1 MAISTLKSPTTKS
14 RYTYDQFRQA
24 AQQSGLLGEFS
35 DADLSLAQRNP
46 DAGMSLLSYKR
57 DWHNAT
63 TDAGRQLANLGA
75 ESVRGS
81 YGSYAGGA
89 DGGSFYLEPL
99 SPDMFEYPEAPSF
112 SGGSNAGTVSDLYD
126 QMLNYGDFSYGPAP
140 EYTNRWDDTILG
152 LIDEILGREDF
163 SYDPDT
169 DPLYSQ
175 YRKAYIREG
184 DRAAEDALG
193 AAAAASGGL
202 PSSYAQTA
210 ASQAGNYYAAQLT
223 DKIPELQQLAYQKYL
238 NDYNM
243 LLSDLGVVQGQEA
256 SDYNKYLTDLNQY
269 NTDRD
274 FDYGAWLD
282 RYNMLGNNLQ
292 AGLNMDAQELERY
305 LAELQQYNTDRD
317 FYYGQLLDEINDQTN
332 DFGTLVDMAQL
343 AAGYGDYRGLENLGI
358 QLPTP
363 SGYAGAGAGS
373 SAGYDDEAGS
383 PPGATDERI
392 SSEAMNILNAYMHV
406 NPGTNSNVGQVFANR
421 INSALSAGRISQE
434 EADYLREMIGIAA

>member
-63 TDAGRQLANLGA
+63 TDAERQLANLGA

-99 SPDMFEYPEAPSF
+99 SPDMFEYPSAPSF

-163 SYDPDT
+163 AYDPDT

-274 FDYGAWLD
+274 F
-282 RYNMLGNNLQ
+282 
-292 AGLNMDAQELERY
+292 
-305 LAELQQYNTDRD
+305 
-317 FYYGQLLDEINDQTN
+317 YYGQLLDEINDQTN

-343 AAGYGDYRGLENLGI
+343 GASYGDYRGLENLGI

-363 SGYAGAGAGS
+363 SGYYSTSQTGNTFDPNNM
-373 SAGYDDEAGS
+373 SAAAQDILASYNNALKNIS
-383 PPGATDERI
+383 PGAAVGLPRQYG
-392 SSEAMNILNAYMHV
+392 AMIKNALLE
-406 NPGTNSNVGQVFANR
+406 GLIT
-421 INSALSAGRISQE
+421 E
-434 EADYLREMIGIAA
+434 DEADYLISSMGYGN

>member
-1 MAISTLKSPTTKS
+1 MTRTRI
-14 RYTYDQFRQA
+14 
-24 AQQSGLLGEFS
+24 
-35 DADLSLAQRNP
+35 
-46 DAGMSLLSYKR
+46 
-57 DWHNAT
+57 
-63 TDAGRQLANLGA
+63 
-75 ESVRGS
+75 
-81 YGSYAGGA
+81 
-89 DGGSFYLEPL
+89 
-99 SPDMFEYPEAPSF
+99 
-112 SGGSNAGTVSDLYD
+112 
-126 QMLNYGDFSYGPAP
+126 
-140 EYTNRWDDTILG
+140 
-152 LIDEILGREDF
+152 
-163 SYDPDT
+163 
-169 DPLYSQ
+169 PLYSQ

-256 SDYNKYLTDLNQY
+256 T
-269 NTDRD
+269 R
-274 FDYGAWLD
+274 
-282 RYNMLGNNLQ
+282 
-292 AGLNMDAQELERY
+292 
-305 LAELQQYNTDRD
+305 LQQVPHGPQPVQHRPRLRLRRVARPLQHAREQPA
-317 FYYGQLLDEINDQTN
+317 GR
-332 DFGTLVDMAQL
+332 AQPGRTGAR
-343 AAGYGDYRGLENLGI
+343 AAISRSCSSTTPTATFTTGSCSTKLTTRPTTSARSLTWPSSRASYGDYRGLEDLGI

-373 SAGYDDEAGS
+373 SAGYDDEAGN

-406 NPGTNSNVGQVFANR
+406 NPGTNGNVGQVFANR

>member
-1 MAISTLKSPTTKS
+1 M
-14 RYTYDQFRQA
+14 
-24 AQQSGLLGEFS
+24 
-35 DADLSLAQRNP
+35 
-46 DAGMSLLSYKR
+46 
-57 DWHNAT
+57 
-63 TDAGRQLANLGA
+63 
-75 ESVRGS
+75 
-81 YGSYAGGA
+81 
-89 DGGSFYLEPL
+89 
-99 SPDMFEYPEAPSF
+99 
-112 SGGSNAGTVSDLYD
+112 
-126 QMLNYGDFSYGPAP
+126 
-140 EYTNRWDDTILG
+140 
-152 LIDEILGREDF
+152 
-163 SYDPDT
+163 
-169 DPLYSQ
+169 
-175 YRKAYIREG
+175 
-184 DRAAEDALG
+184 
-193 AAAAASGGL
+193 
-202 PSSYAQTA
+202 
-210 ASQAGNYYAAQLT
+210 
-223 DKIPELQQLAYQKYL
+223 
-238 NDYNM
+238 
-243 LLSDLGVVQGQEA
+243 VQGQEA

-373 SAGYDDEAGS
+373 SAGYDDEAGN

>member
-1 MAISTLKSPTTKS
+1 MAISTLRSPTTKS

-63 TDAGRQLANLGA
+63 TDAERQLANLGA

-81 YGSYAGGA
+81 YGSYAGGG

-99 SPDMFEYPEAPSF
+99 SPDMFEYPSAPSF

-163 SYDPDT
+163 AYDPDT

-363 SGYAGAGAGS
+363 TDYVSSGTSTGTETSTPTSSNSGFGTSYNTIWSRARTMFDEGRSTKEILAYLDRFNETQLTDAGLDYIMNS
-373 SAGYDDEAGS
+373 LNLNGYREAG
-383 PPGATDERI
+383 G
-392 SSEAMNILNAYMHV
+392 
-406 NPGTNSNVGQVFANR
+406 
-421 INSALSAGRISQE
+421 
-434 EADYLREMIGIAA
+434 

>member
-1 MAISTLKSPTTKS
+1 MAISTLRSPTTKS

-35 DADLSLAQRNP
+35 DADLSLGQRNP

-63 TDAGRQLANLGA
+63 TDAERQLANLGA

-81 YGSYAGGA
+81 YGSYAGGG
-89 DGGSFYLEPL
+89 DGSSFYLEPL

-112 SGGSNAGTVSDLYD
+112 SGGSNAGTVNDLYD
-126 QMLNYGDFSYGPAP
+126 QMLNYGDFTYGPAP

-163 SYDPDT
+163 AYDPNK

-184 DRAAEDALG
+184 DRAAADALG

-223 DKIPELQQLAYQKYL
+223 DKIPELQQLAYQMYL

-256 SDYNKYLTDLNQY
+256 SDYNKYLTDLNQF

-305 LAELQQYNTDRD
+305 LAELQQYNADRD
-317 FYYGQLLDEINDQTN
+317 FAYGQLLDEINDQTN

-343 AAGYGDYRGLENLGI
+343 AAGYGDYRGLEKLGI

-363 SGYAGAGAGS
+363 GVYVGTGTSTGS
-373 SAGYDDEAGS
+373 TFEPNNMSAAAQDILDSYNNALKNIS
-383 PPGATDERI
+383 PGAAVGLPRQYGVMI
-392 SSEAMNILNAYMHV
+392 KNA
-406 NPGTNSNVGQVFANR
+406 
-421 INSALSAGRISQE
+421 LLEGRITEE
-434 EADYLREMIGIAA
+434 EADYLISSMGFVT